1 MIHNPKSAAKS
12 ATISNSMPE
21 FNYLTTHVGSV
32 PHTDARDLN
41 ARLLSMLD
49 IPCWLQLV
57 CRDFRE
63 NIYTQYAPTLP
74 GAVVLEDAEKAIID
88 TSAASFDSAL
98 ESFYQSVIDDAVEA
112 FALRPDYA
120 QGFYA
125 LRDALT
131 SNPTKYAKGQVMG
144 PISFGLTVTDQDGRA
159 CLYNEI
165 YVDVLVKHM
174 SFNARWQ
181 VEQLQKVSEQVILF
195 VDEPYMA
202 SFGSAY
208 INLSRE
214 QVIAWLDEVYEALHA
229 EEALTGTHCCGNT
242 DWGVLLNTQVD
253 ILNLD
258 AYDFIENLAL
268 YPVELRE
275 FLDRGG
281 AICWGLIPNNNHIF
295 HETPGLLA
303 GKLQDGIKLICEKAA
318 KRGVTIRPD
327 EFASRSLLAPACG
340 LGPATIEIA
349 ERAFDVLRETSEILK
364 RG

>member
-1 MIHNPKSAAKS
+1 
-12 ATISNSMPE
+12 MPE

-32 PHTDARDLN
+32 PHTDPKDLN
-41 ARLLSMLD
+41 TRLLSMLD
-49 IPCWLQLV
+49 IPCWLQLPR
-57 CRDFRE
+57 RDFRE

-74 GAVVLEDAEKAIID
+74 GAVVDEAREKAYID
-88 TSAASFDSAL
+88 TSAAGFDSAL
-98 ESFYQSVIDDAVEA
+98 ENFYQAVIDENVDF
-112 FALRPDYA
+112 FALHPDYA
-120 QGFYA
+120 QGFHL
-125 LRDALT
+125 LRDALKQ
-131 SNPTKYAKGQVMG
+131 NPTRYAKGQVMG

-159 CLYNEI
+159 CLYNDV

-174 SFNARWQ
+174 AFNARWQ
-181 VEQLQKVSEQVILF
+181 VEQLDKVSGQVILF

-208 INLSRE
+208 VSLGKE

-229 EEALTGTHCCGNT
+229 AGAITGTHCCGNT

-281 AICWGLIPNNNHIF
+281 AVCWGLVPNNEHIF
-295 HETPGLLA
+295 HETPQLLA
-303 GKLQDGIKLICEKAA
+303 KKLRNGISLICEKAA
-318 KRGVTIRPD
+318 NRGVTIRPD

-340 LGPATIEIA
+340 LGPASVEVA
-349 ERAFDVLRETSEILK
+349 ERSFDVLAETGKILAK
-364 RG
+364 G

>member
-1 MIHNPKSAAKS
+1 
-12 ATISNSMPE
+12 MPE

-32 PHTDARDLN
+32 PHTDPKDLN
-41 ARLLSMLD
+41 TRLLSMLD
-49 IPCWLQLV
+49 IPCWLQLPR
-57 CRDFRE
+57 RDFRE

-74 GAVVLEDAEKAIID
+74 GAVVDEAREKAYID
-88 TSAASFDSAL
+88 TSAAGFDSAL
-98 ESFYQSVIDDAVEA
+98 ENFYQAVIDENVDF
-112 FALRPDYA
+112 FALHPDYA
-120 QGFYA
+120 QGFHL
-125 LRDALT
+125 LRDALKQ
-131 SNPTKYAKGQVMG
+131 NPTRFAKGQVMG

-159 CLYNEI
+159 CLYNDV

-174 SFNARWQ
+174 AFNARWQ
-181 VEQLQKVSEQVILF
+181 VEQLDKVSGQVILF

-208 INLSRE
+208 VSLGKE

-229 EEALTGTHCCGNT
+229 AGAITGTHCCGNT

-281 AICWGLIPNNNHIF
+281 AVCWGLVPNNEHIF
-295 HETPGLLA
+295 HETPQLLA
-303 GKLQDGIKLICEKAA
+303 KKLRNGISLICEKAA
-318 KRGVTIRPD
+318 NRGVTIRPD

-340 LGPATIEIA
+340 LGPASVEVA
-349 ERAFDVLRETSEILK
+349 ERSFDVLAETGKILAK
-364 RG
+364 G

>member
-1 MIHNPKSAAKS
+1 
-12 ATISNSMPE
+12 MPE

-32 PHTDARDLN
+32 PHTDPKDLN
-41 ARLLSMLD
+41 TRLLSMLD
-49 IPCWLQLV
+49 IPCWLQLPR
-57 CRDFRE
+57 RDFRE

-74 GAVVLEDAEKAIID
+74 GAVVDEAREKAYID
-88 TSAASFDSAL
+88 TSAAGFDSAL
-98 ESFYQSVIDDAVEA
+98 ENFYQAVIDENVDF
-112 FALRPDYA
+112 FALHPDYA
-120 QGFYA
+120 QGFHL
-125 LRDALT
+125 LRDALKQ
-131 SNPTKYAKGQVMG
+131 NPTRYAKGQVMG

-159 CLYNEI
+159 CLYNDV

-174 SFNARWQ
+174 AFNARWQ
-181 VEQLQKVSEQVILF
+181 VEQLDKVSGQVILF

-208 INLSRE
+208 VSLGKE

-229 EEALTGTHCCGNT
+229 AGAITGTHCCGNT

-258 AYDFIENLAL
+258 TYDFIENLAL

-281 AICWGLIPNNNHIF
+281 AVCWGLVPNNEHIF
-295 HETPGLLA
+295 HETPQLLA
-303 GKLQDGIKLICEKAA
+303 KKLRNGISLICEKAA
-318 KRGVTIRPD
+318 NRGVTIRPD

-340 LGPATIEIA
+340 LGPASVEVA
-349 ERAFDVLRETSEILK
+349 ERSFDVLAETGKILAK
-364 RG
+364 G

>member
-1 MIHNPKSAAKS
+1 
-12 ATISNSMPE
+12 MPE

-32 PHTDARDLN
+32 PHTDPHELN
-41 ARLLSMLD
+41 ARLLSTLD

-57 CRDFRE
+57 RRDFRE

-74 GAVVLEDAEKAIID
+74 GAVVDEAKEKAYID
-88 TSAASFDSAL
+88 TSAMDFDSAL
-98 ESFYQSVIDDAVEA
+98 ESFYQSVIDEKIDD
-112 FALRPDYA
+112 FALYNDYA
-120 QGFYA
+120 QGFFVLLEA
-125 LRDALT
+125 LKN
-131 SNPTKYAKGQVMG
+131 SPVKFAKGQVMG

-159 CLYNEI
+159 CLYNET

-181 VEQLQKVSEQVILF
+181 VQQLQKFSEQVILF

-208 INLSRE
+208 VSLGRE
-214 QVIAWLDEVYEALHA
+214 QVIAWLDEVYESLHA
-229 EEALTGTHCCGNT
+229 AGALTGTHCCGNT

-258 AYDFIENLAL
+258 AYNFIDNLAL

-281 AICWGLIPNNNHIF
+281 AVCWGLIPNNAHIF
-295 HETPGLLA
+295 DETPQSLA
-303 GKLQDGIKLICEKAA
+303 KKLRNGIRLICEKAA

-327 EFASRSLLAPACG
+327 EFASRSLIAPACG
-340 LGPATIEIA
+340 LGSATVEIA
-349 ERAFDVLRETSEILK
+349 DRAFEVLAETGEILK
-364 RG
+364 KG